1 MPMPSDTEDTKGTE
15 DPRQRLRES
24 LVRFDA
30 ALVQA
35 GRGRPAS
42 ATIIEHVRA
51 LGDGARLNQVNLVP
65 AEEACRLLY
74 APDTLAQELDDATE
88 AVEALCAAVEQ
99 LPPAQEAPPA
109 KEGPPASNDGTQ
121 SESPAA
127 AEGLFGGPSGRNPQL
142 GERVVG
148 QSSSRL
154 QWPVTIVLAFA
165 VVAATVFIAFPGKRP
180 YDPTVPGHAPSGD
193 DHRDEHY
200 KSVLKND
207 PNNLEAHE
215 WLAGYYLHLRRPGP
229 AIFHYRR
236 VVALSPKDY
245 RALNNLAWLF
255 LTVSDRSLR
264 NPRHA
269 HKLAQRAAKKSAR
282 KEAYILDTLAVAQFQ
297 TGQRSQ
303 AIATIQEALRFPMQQ
318 REKAYYQRRLK
329 KFQTEQPP
337 GEWNEDS

>member
-1 MPMPSDTEDTKGTE
+1 MPSDTKGTE
-15 DPRQRLRES
+15 DPRQRLRRS
-24 LVRFDA
+24 LARFDA
-30 ALVQA
+30 ALAQA

-42 ATIIEHVRA
+42 ATITEHLSAVRDA
-51 LGDGARLNQVNLVP
+51 VPLDQVDLAP
-65 AEEACRLLY
+65 AEEAFRLVY
-74 APDTLAQELDDATE
+74 APDTPAQELDAAAE

-99 LPPAQEAPPA
+99 LPPAQEASPA
-109 KEGPPASNDGTQ
+109 KEGPPASNDGIQ
-121 SESPAA
+121 SGSPAESA
-127 AEGLFGGPSGRNPQL
+127 AEGLFGGPAGRNPQL

-165 VVAATVFIAFPGKRP
+165 VVAAAAFIAFSGKRR

-236 VVALSPKDY
+236 VVALSSKDY
-245 RALNNLAWLF
+245 RALNNLAWLL
-255 LTVSDRSLR
+255 LTASDRNFR
-264 NPRHA
+264 DPWHA
-269 HKLAQRAAKKSAR
+269 HKLAQRAAKESAR

-297 TGQRSQ
+297 IEQRDQ
-303 AIATIQEALRFPMQQ
+303 AIATTREALRLPMQAPE
-318 REKAYYQRRLK
+318 RASYQRRLK